1 MNDATDLAAALSRI
15 GFDVT
20 LANDLDGSGMRAALR
35 NFRDKAEGA
44 DMALVYFAGHG
55 IEIDKQNY
63 LIPVDADLETDSDVM
78 FDTIPLDLLNEAV
91 SGARTLRM
99 VLHRRLP
106 QQPVPRP
113 DPRRRFR
120 PLDRPGLSAF
130 EPAGGTLVAF
140 AAKGGT
146 VALDGTGRNSPFM
159 KGLLAHSKS
168 PASTSA

>member
-1 MNDATDLAAALSRI
+1 MAADGYDGVRRNARRAVIGNSAYTSVAPLTNPVNDATDLAAALARI

-63 LIPVDADLETDSDVM
+63 LIPVDADLKTDSDVM

-91 SGARTLRM
+91 SGARRC
-99 VLHRRLP
+99 
-106 QQPVPRP
+106 
-113 DPRRRFR
+113 
-120 PLDRPGLSAF
+120 GWC
-130 EPAGGTLVAF
+130 
-140 AAKGGT
+140 
-146 VALDGTGRNSPFM
+146 
-159 KGLLAHSKS
+159 
-168 PASTSA
+168 